1 MVALEHIDSQL
12 LLTQVGK
19 AGISAPFSRSHR
31 TQKDPKHADKKNDG
45 LGLAACSFLFHHLTL
60 FLTHPFLGA
69 GLLSPLQTCEPK
81 LLSPWLCC
89 HEQGL
94 DLALP
99 RSLISGSK
107 HKESSP
113 SQVLC
118 QCPTDR
124 RMVVLSA
131 HRSWEAQWNDSMSH
145 YLHRLEPGLSTVPC
159 QHSGWHH
166 FPSARS
172 PPHKWKYSCC
182 CTQMPLRMGSNPC
195 FHGRGS
201 PEVHTRWLKEECQ
214 IRGLC
219 RVYWER
225 LLLSCPNYLHIQNP
239 QLCLSKRKAS
249 LPVFLFGWLT
259 LQISVLTL
267 FSFRRLPSQPE
278 GEGFLVWFLRPCPAL
293 FMQDCHSSLLLHSLL
308 DAGVVIQKCILEP

>member
-1 MVALEHIDSQL
+1 MLSW
-12 LLTQVGK
+12 T
-19 AGISAPFSRSHR
+19 
-31 TQKDPKHADKKNDG
+31 G
-45 LGLAACSFLFHHLTL
+45 LRPRLAHH
-60 FLTHPFLGA
+60 
-69 GLLSPLQTCEPK
+69 
-81 LLSPWLCC
+81 
-89 HEQGL
+89 
-94 DLALP
+94 
-99 RSLISGSK
+99 LISGSK